1 MLSECVSFRERE
13 YPKGE
18 GLFSKNKKM
27 KKDIQI
33 IGSTIIHEWS
43 RVNFEAVDI
52 IKPNWKPWV
61 RELACRKWNPNVVS
75 ALIENTTNNTY
86 ILIEQFRVWAKTKV
100 LELVAWITWDKEID
114 MTLEEYLADEVR
126 EEVWY
131 VVDKVKKL
139 MTYPKSPWITNE
151 IWNIYYVQV
160 SWESL
165 GQALEDS
172 ERIDMLEV
180 PKDQI
185 DDFLDEYEKSWN
197 MVSWEIG
204 NALYKL
210 SRMQK

>member
-1 MLSECVSFRERE
+1 
-13 YPKGE
+13 
-18 GLFSKNKKM
+18 M